1 MRARAG
7 GAAGAAVL
15 AALAWRALWQEPRMG
30 VVRRLTLRLPA
41 WPAELAGL
49 RVALVAD
56 LHAGAPHVDEAR
68 IERVVRQVNAEA
80 PDVVALLGDY
90 IDRNVT
96 FGRRRVAPEA
106 VAERL
111 ARLRAPRGVFAVL
124 GNHDWTNAGP
134 RMGFALRAAGITV
147 LEDAAAPA
155 GGALH
160 VVGFSDPR
168 VRLPDI
174 DRALAGVP
182 AGAAVLAL
190 SHDPDLF
197 PAIPPR
203 VALTVAGHT
212 HGGQIAV
219 PRLRRPVVPSR
230 FGERFVRGHVVER
243 GRHLYVTSGIGTS
256 GHPVRLLAPPE
267 VVVLRLQAQGPQ

>member
-1 MRARAG
+1 VRARAAA
-7 GAAGAAVL
+7 AAGAALL
-15 AALAWRALWQEPRMG
+15 AALAWRALWHEPRMG

-68 IERVVRQVNAEA
+68 IARVVRQVNAEV
-80 PDVVALLGDY
+80 PDVIALLGDY
-90 IDRNVT
+90 VDPHVS
-96 FGRRRVAPEA
+96 FGRRVAPEA

-111 ARLRAPRGVFAVL
+111 GGLRAPRGVFAVL

-134 RMGFALRAAGITV
+134 RMGAALRAAGIAV

-155 GGALH
+155 GGPLH

-168 VRLPDI
+168 ARLPNVAG
-174 DRALAGVP
+174 ALAGVP

-197 PAIPPR
+197 PSIPPR

-219 PRLRRPVVPSR
+219 PRLRRPIVPSR
-230 FGERFVRGHVVER
+230 FGERFVRGHVIEG

-256 GHPVRLLAPPE
+256 AHPVRLLAPPE
-267 VVVLRLQAQGPQ
+267 VVILRLEPQRPA